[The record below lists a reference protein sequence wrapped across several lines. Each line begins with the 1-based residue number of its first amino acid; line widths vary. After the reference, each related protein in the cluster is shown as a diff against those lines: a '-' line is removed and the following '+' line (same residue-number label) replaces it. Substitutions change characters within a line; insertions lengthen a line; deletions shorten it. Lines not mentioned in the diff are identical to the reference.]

1 MRNPAVHNHLRDFT
15 HSVASA
21 LALGLFVTGMFAVL
35 YGMAG

>member
-1 MRNPAVHNHLRDFT
+1 MIPHLRDLA

-21 LALGLFVTGMFAVL
+21 IALGLFVTGMFAML